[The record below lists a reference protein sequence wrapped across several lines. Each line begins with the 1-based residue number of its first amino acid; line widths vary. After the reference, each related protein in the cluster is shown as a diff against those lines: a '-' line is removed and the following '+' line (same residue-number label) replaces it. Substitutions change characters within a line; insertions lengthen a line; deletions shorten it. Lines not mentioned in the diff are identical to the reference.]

1 MRSQVRQANE
11 VTEVFLRFPE
21 WSQGDRNMLTN
32 EQAINA
38 IRILPHIETVD
49 LRSQAIHDLLLK
61 KNLVSEQD
69 VKDAMSA
76 AKGRIAVKW
85 SALQT
90 KLESFLREQ
99 NDI

>member
-1 MRSQVRQANE
+1 MRRANE
-11 VTEVFLRFPE
+11 VNEVFLRFPE
-21 WSQGDRNMLTN
+21 WSQGDRNMLRN

-38 IRILPHIETVD
+38 IRELLPHIETVD

-76 AKGRIAVKW
+76 AKGRIAAKW
-85 SALQT
+85 GALRT
-90 KLESFLREQ
+90 KLESFLKEQ